1 MPKIELHTKIN
12 APILICFDL
21 ARSIDL
27 HKISTAKS
35 NEEAIDGTISG
46 IINLNETVTWQA
58 THFGIKQK
66 LTSKISAFE
75 SPIFFKDEQINGI
88 FKYLKHEHHFNQ
100 EENHVLMTDIFIFES
115 PFGIFGK
122 IFNYLILK
130 NYLKNLL
137 ATRNQIIKEYAESD
151 KWKLVLKN

>member
-1 MPKIELHTKIN
+1 MPKIELQTHIN

-35 NEEAIDGTISG
+35 NEEAIEGTIFG
-46 IINLNETVTWQA
+46 LINLNETVTWQA

-66 LTSKISAFE
+66 LTSKITAFE
-75 SPIFFKDEQINGI
+75 SPFFFKDEQIKGI
-88 FKYLKHEHHFNQ
+88 FKYLKHEHHFVQNENQ
-100 EENHVLMTDIFIFES
+100 VLMTDIFIFET

-122 IFNYLILK
+122 IFNYLILTK
-130 NYLKNLL
+130 YLQNLL

-151 KWKLVLKN
+151 KWKLVLKT